1 MQRHGSQAD
10 HNVNTYVQGARGLL
24 SMFVF
29 VYHVIRSEVAT
40 FDFVQSGPFAAGLRT
55 LEYGVDLFFCISGFV
70 IIGSLRRSPSAGV
83 FLIDRA
89 VRIYPVLWPAI
100 AVSLTWGL
108 LFRHRDFALHSVETV
123 LWSVPA
129 NLLALPGFITMFLI
143 HPVAWSLSYEVV
155 FYAFCGVAWYL
166 IGRMGWRRAA
176 VIWVPVALVLMV
188 YYPRGSFFVSGVL
201 VAGGLVGRFALTRF
215 LAGYPVIMLLIML
228 AAWGGIQAVTGSTH
242 MIWTTMLDWGSD
254 GRLPLAAIAVVA
266 ATLFMQ
272 GVVNGTGP
280 LGAVLSCRPLI
291 ALGTISYSFYLWHV
305 PGIAL
310 SRRLLVVLGLDQM
323 AGQGAQVALAAF
335 ALPISL
341 ALAYGS
347 WRVLETGFCPWL
359 RRRLVG
365 SRPRPAPIAPAAS
378 AT

>member
-1 MQRHGSQAD
+1 MQRQAGQPD
-10 HNVNTYVQGARGLL
+10 HNVNLYVQGARGLL

-29 VYHVIRSEVAT
+29 VYHVIRSEVPT
-40 FDFVQSGPFAAGLRT
+40 FDFVHSGPFAAGLHT

-70 IIGSLRRSPSAGV
+70 IMGSLHRAPNAGV
-83 FLIDRA
+83 FLVDRA

-123 LWSVPA
+123 LWSIPA
-129 NLLALPGFITMFLI
+129 NLLALPGFINMFLI

-155 FYAFCGVAWYL
+155 FYTFCGIAWYL

-176 VIWVPVALVLMV
+176 VLWVPVAVVLLVH
-188 YYPRGSFFVSGVL
+188 YPRGLFFVSGVL
-201 VAGGLVGRFALTRF
+201 VAGGLVRRFALTRF
-215 LAGYPVIMLLIML
+215 LACYPIIMLVTML
-228 AAWGGIQAVTGSTH
+228 ATWGGIQAVTGSTH
-242 MIWTTMLDWGSD
+242 MVWTTMIDWAGD
-254 GRLPLAAIAVVA
+254 GRLPLAGVAVVA

-280 LGAVLSCRPLI
+280 LGWLLRRWPLV

-310 SRRLLVVLGLDQM
+310 SRRLLVTLGLDQM
-323 AGQGAQVALAAF
+323 AGQGSQVVLAAI
-335 ALPISL
+335 ALPLSL

-347 WRVLETGFCPWL
+347 WFVLETGFCPWL
-359 RRRLVG
+359 RRRVIG
-365 SRPRPAPIAPAAS
+365 ARPRAEAVAPAI
-378 AT
+378 